1 MFIALHGSGNLTA
14 LAFEFSPHVEQS
26 APNTVVLDASGL
38 DRLIGPTHEV
48 TAAISRRANSAGARI
63 NIALASNPDAALCAA
78 RGFRGVS
85 LIPYSD
91 EAKFLGELPLTLL
104 NPSEELRQTLERW
117 GIHLFREFA
126 ALPPLGIAERLGPEG
141 LRLHELARGEAE
153 RKLNLIEDPLHFDDE
168 MELEYPLD
176 LLESLL
182 FPVSGLLHNIALR
195 LATRA
200 LATDELRLRLKLE
213 DRTTHECTLQFPVPA
228 LDVKA
233 FLKLFQL
240 HLERHP
246 PQAPVVHI
254 RLEANHVKPR
264 ITQNGLFIPASPE
277 PLALQITVSRLQAIV
292 GEGRVGSPELLD
304 THRPDAFRITGFG
317 ETKPQPSIGPA
328 VRLAFCTFRPA
339 KPATVL
345 LHRDEPAHVAAQGIR
360 GKVIEKAGPW
370 VASGDWWT
378 ANSWAFRE
386 WDVALSGGGI
396 YRLYSESRAWFL
408 RGRYD

>member
-14 LAFEFSPHVEQS
+14 LAFEFSPYVEQ
-26 APNTVVLDASGL
+26 AGPNTVVLDASGL
-38 DRLIGPTHEV
+38 ERLIGPAHEV
-48 TAAISRRANSAGARI
+48 TAAIARRARTIGAGI
-63 NIALASNPDAALCAA
+63 DIALASNPDAALCGA
-78 RGFRGVS
+78 RGFRGLS
-85 LIPYSD
+85 LIPYGD
-91 EAKFLGELPLTLL
+91 EAKFLGELPLALL
-104 NPSEELRQTLERW
+104 NPSEELRQILDRW
-117 GIHLFREFA
+117 GIHVFRELA

-141 LRLHELARGEAE
+141 LRLRELARGEAE
-153 RKLNLIEDPLHFDDE
+153 RKLQLIQDPLHFDDE

-176 LLESLL
+176 LIESLL
-182 FPVSGLLHNIALR
+182 FPVSSLLHNIALR

-200 LATDELRLRLKLE
+200 LATNELRLRLELE

-240 HLERHP
+240 HLERRP

-254 RLEANHVKPR
+254 RLEASHVKPR

-304 THRPDAFRITGFG
+304 THRPGAFRMTGFG
-317 ETKPQPSIGPA
+317 QTKPRSATAPA

-345 LHRDEPAHVAAQGIR
+345 LHRDEPAHVAAQGVR
-360 GKVIEKAGPW
+360 GKVVEKAGPW
-370 VASGDWWT
+370 IASGDWWT

-386 WDVALSGGGI
+386 WDVALSDGGI
-396 YRLYSESRAWFL
+396 YRLYTESRTWYL